1 MRVHVVG
8 NVCIDTTFRLGRF
21 PRPGETLNANSHA
34 DGIGGKG
41 ANQAV
46 AAARTGAPVDF
57 LAPTGQDIAAATI
70 RAQLSDEFDTG
81 LMPTMNQPTDRSTI
95 MVDAASENIIV
106 SGVACAQA
114 FEPLTQT
121 GLALAI
127 KAQDIVVL
135 QGNLRAEITTA
146 CLQMAKASGA
156 TTLFNPSPL
165 APGSIPDLAAADIVI
180 LNEGEVAQI
189 SGKAN
194 PLHAAYDLIARGAGT
209 VVVTLGGRG
218 CMVVGP
224 ADGEVEHVDAPRV
237 SVVDTS
243 GAGDVFCGSV
253 AGCLAQGIALRHA
266 VRIASAAA
274 ALSVGRPGTMD
285 SCPTRLEMTDL
296 INMEMENA

>member
-1 MRVHVVG
+1 MRVHVIG

-21 PRPGETLNANSHA
+21 PRPGETLNAESHA

-57 LAPTGQDIAAATI
+57 LAATGRDIAAATI
-70 RAQLSDEFDTG
+70 REQLSKEFDIG
-81 LMPTMNQPTDRSTI
+81 LMPAMDLPTDRSTI
-95 MVDAASENIIV
+95 MVDENGENIIV

-114 FEPLTQT
+114 FEPLQHT
-121 GLALAI
+121 GLALSI
-127 KAQDIVVL
+127 KAGDIVVL
-135 QGNLRAEITTA
+135 QGNLRPDVTTE
-146 CLQMAKASGA
+146 CLRVAKASGA

-165 APGSIPDLAAADIVI
+165 VPGNSPALSAADIVI
-180 LNEGEVAQI
+180 LNEGEVVQI

-194 PLHAAYDLIARGAGT
+194 PLHAAYDLIARGAGA

-218 CMVVGP
+218 CLVVGP
-224 ADGEVEHVDAPRV
+224 ADGEAEHVHAPSV
-237 SVVDTS
+237 SAVDTS

-285 SCPTRLEMTDL
+285 SCPSGQEMTHL

>member
-21 PRPGETLNANSHA
+21 ARPGETLNADSHS

-46 AAARTGAPVDF
+46 AAARTGALVDF
-57 LAPTGQDIAAATI
+57 LAATGQDLAAATI
-70 RAQLSDEFDTG
+70 REQLSQEFDTS
-81 LMPTMNQPTDRSTI
+81 LMAAMDRPTDRSTI
-95 MVDAASENIIV
+95 MVDAVGENIIV

-114 FEPLTQT
+114 FDPLQHTR
-121 GLALAI
+121 LALSI
-127 KAQDIVVL
+127 KAGDLVVL
-135 QGNLRAEITTA
+135 QGNLRADVTTE
-146 CLQMAKASGA
+146 CLRMAKASGA
-156 TTLFNPSPL
+156 MTLFNPSPL
-165 APGSIPDLAAADIVI
+165 APGNNPALSAADIVI

-209 VVVTLGGRG
+209 VIVTLGGRG
-218 CMVVGP
+218 CLVVGP
-224 ADGEVEHVDAPRV
+224 ADGEVEHVVAARV
-237 SVVDTS
+237 DVVDTS

-274 ALSVGRPGTMD
+274 ALSVGRPGTME
-285 SCPTRLEMTDL
+285 SCPSGQEMTHL
-296 INMEMENA
+296 INMEMENV